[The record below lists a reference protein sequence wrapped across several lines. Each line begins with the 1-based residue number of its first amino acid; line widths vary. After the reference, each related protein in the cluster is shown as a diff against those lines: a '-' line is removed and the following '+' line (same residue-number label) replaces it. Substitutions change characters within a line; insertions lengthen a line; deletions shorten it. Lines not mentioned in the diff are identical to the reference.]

1 MADDDPLP
9 TGPALNTPATG
20 LLCGLVTGK
29 KALVTGARKGIGRAV
44 ALVLAQ
50 QGADVGVCDK
60 IDDEATH
67 ELAELVRFHGRQSSV
82 HIGDLTDMDDVARVV
97 DAFVA
102 AHGTIDILVH
112 CALDRTLEDGR
123 DSFWRMEEET
133 WDAILGLHLKASVFL
148 CKRAAKAMRAH
159 GRARGGAIVLFSSV
173 MGFSGGSMAYGTAKG
188 ATRKLVGSIATSL
201 AGTGIRCNAI
211 APGAILNNLPAPDR
225 RREVDGDPS
234 AEDAWTN
241 RNGKNPEGAWG
252 NPTGRIGYPSDIAN
266 AVLFLA
272 SGMGA
277 FVNGETLV
285 VDGGG
290 IAAGRDGFPA
300 GKL

>member
-1 MADDDPLP
+1 M
-9 TGPALNTPATG
+9 
-20 LLCGLVTGK
+20 
-29 KALVTGARKGIGRAV
+29 
-44 ALVLAQ
+44 AQ
-50 QGADVGVCDK
+50 QGADVGICDK
-60 IDDEATH
+60 IDDSATH
-67 ELAELVRFHGRQSSV
+67 EVGQLIQSHGQQSSV
-82 HIGDLTDMDDVARVV
+82 HIGDLTSMDDVSSVV

-102 AHGTIDILVH
+102 KHGTIDILVH

-123 DSFWRMEEET
+123 DDFWRMEEET

-148 CKRAAKAMRAH
+148 CQSAAKAMRAH

-201 AGTGIRCNAI
+201 TGTGIRCNAI
-211 APGAILNNLPAPDR
+211 APGAILNNLPASDR
-225 RREVDGDPS
+225 PGEVDGDP
-234 AEDAWTN
+234 AADDAWTN
-241 RNGKNPEGAWG
+241 RDGKNPDGEWG
-252 NPTGRIGYPSDIAN
+252 NPAGRIGYPSDIAN
-266 AVLFLA
+266 AVLFLT

-290 IAAGRDGFPA
+290 VAAGKDGFPES
-300 GKL
+300 KL